1 VKYGEKNGYTAILDS
16 KNGVIYHDP
25 AIDVSDIIIKELNKS
40 MGK

>member
-1 VKYGEKNGYTAILDS
+1 MARKNGYTAILDS